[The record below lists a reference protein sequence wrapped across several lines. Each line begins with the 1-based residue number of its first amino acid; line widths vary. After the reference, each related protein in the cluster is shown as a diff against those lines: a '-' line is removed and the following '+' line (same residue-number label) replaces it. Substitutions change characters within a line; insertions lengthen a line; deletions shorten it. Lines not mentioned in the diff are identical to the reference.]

1 MGPKRKNETAAKSSE
16 TSSKKTKSTPV
27 SQTNNT
33 VSELNVAVPAS
44 ATAADILKLAQD
56 ERRAYLSAS
65 SAGKESSEQAA
76 EDARNVSA
84 RLFELAIEKVE
95 AEQKLPSAFAMLEK
109 NKLTVSHAPD
119 SGNKVYAPVPGD
131 VAVVYAKA
139 LSLLGSLVAVSA
151 FLDLARKVCDEIS
164 SDSSEILGDAHLIKA
179 FVALEQLRQLKQLGQ
194 SPIDFADMQL
204 GDEDDDEEEEEESES
219 EGEEDAEK
227 EDEQDP
233 EEAEMMVKE
242 VALMQDARA
251 AFIKGIESF
260 ASDSNAHTIKK
271 NEAAQQ
277 LRNYALLVFNSDKKS
292 PVPTSILTFA
302 LSLLDTPY
310 ASSSTL
316 IPDQSNADLANS
328 TKASCLYLLARLRA
342 RGKDADELGAAQDA
356 KECLRALLLV
366 VGKELNEENEELMG
380 QAFIFLSTV
389 TPNDTLALASFTRGS
404 KILKKALESN
414 PHNAKLKAQLE
425 ALGADEADDEGDE
438 TLEDE
443 DGNVFDLDAEID
455 RDDEPSGDDDFG
467 SEDGDTDEEDGPAGE
482 ESEDLN

>member
-27 SQTNNT
+27 QQTNA
-33 VSELNVAVPAS
+33 VSELNVSVPAS

-95 AEQKLPSAFAMLEK
+95 AEHELPSAFAMLEK
-109 NKLTVSHAPD
+109 NKSTVSHAPD
-119 SGNKVYAPVPGD
+119 SGNKVYASVPGG

-151 FLDLARKVCDEIS
+151 FLDLARNVCDEIS

-194 SPIDFADMQL
+194 SPIDFADTQL
-204 GDEDDDEEEEEESES
+204 GDEDDDEEEEESES

-233 EEAEMMVKE
+233 EEAKMMVKE

-277 LRNYALLVFNSDKKS
+277 LRNYALLVFISDKKS

-316 IPDQSNADLANS
+316 IPDQANADLANS

-342 RGKDADELGAAQDA
+342 RGKDADQLGAAQDA

-404 KILKKALESN
+404 KILKKALKSN

-425 ALGADEADDEGDE
+425 ALGADEADDEQDE

-455 RDDEPSGDDDFG
+455 RDDEHSGDDDFG
-467 SEDGDTDEEDGPAGE
+467 SEDGYTDEEDGYEGE
-482 ESEDLN
+482 ESEDFN

>member
-16 TSSKKTKSTPV
+16 TSSKKTKSSPV
-27 SQTNNT
+27 AQTNG
-33 VSELNVAVPAS
+33 VSELNVSVPAS

-56 ERRAYLSAS
+56 ERKAYLSAS

-95 AEQKLPSAFAMLEK
+95 SEHKLPSAFAMLEQ
-109 NKLTVSHAPD
+109 NKLPVSHAPD
-119 SGNKVYAPVPGD
+119 SGNKVYVSVPAA

-151 FLDLARKVCDEIS
+151 FHDLARNVCEQIS
-164 SDSSEILGDAHLIKA
+164 SDDCEALGDAYLIKA

-194 SPIDFADMQL
+194 SPVDFADTQL
-204 GDEDDDEEEEEESES
+204 GDEDDDEEEEESEG

-251 AFIKGIESF
+251 AFIKGIQSF

-316 IPDQSNADLANS
+316 IPDQANADLANS

-366 VGKELNEENEELMG
+366 VGKELNDENEELMG

-425 ALGADEADDEGDE
+425 ALGADGADDDQDE
-438 TLEDE
+438 PLEDE

-455 RDDEPSGDDDFG
+455 RDDEHSDDDDYG
-467 SEDGDTDEEDGPAGE
+467 SEDGYTDEEDGQEGD
-482 ESEDLN
+482 ESEDHN